1 MESTFLDLY
10 AEGGMIAVVGAMAV
24 FMIVNQVKQGN
35 KLAEGISDL
44 VEENASQST
53 VIKNVEGILIKLLDR
68 IQRESEQATDER
80 SRRHEDLIKEI
91 SDLTADLAE
100 VKGNINRLNGRT

>member
-1 MESTFLDLY
+1 MESFLDLY
-10 AEGGMIAVVGAMAV
+10 AEGGMIAVVGSMAV
-24 FMIVNQVKQGN
+24 FMLVNQVKQGN
-35 KLAEGISDL
+35 KLAESIGEL

-53 VIKNVEGILIKLLDR
+53 TIKNVEGILLKLLDR
-68 IQRESEQATDER
+68 IQRESEQSTDER

-100 VKGNINRLNGRT
+100 IKGNINRINGRN

>member
-1 MESTFLDLY
+1 M
-10 AEGGMIAVVGAMAV
+10 
-24 FMIVNQVKQGN
+24 
-35 KLAEGISDL
+35 
-44 VEENASQST
+44 
-53 VIKNVEGILIKLLDR
+53 EGILIKLLDR